1 MIIGVPKEIKKLEY
15 RVGLIPSHAGQYVAH
30 GHEVWIQ
37 EGAGL
42 GSGFT
47 DEEYLAVG
55 CRLLKTIEEVYAKA
69 DMIIKVKE
77 PLQAE
82 YPLMR
87 DGQIIYTYLHL
98 AASKELTEAMLRQK
112 PIGIAYETITDEHG
126 KLPCLKPMSEV
137 AGRLSIQEGA
147 KYLEKAFGGRGVL
160 LGGTE
165 TVAPGT
171 VVIIGASG
179 FAGRNALQIAL
190 GLQAHVKAIDVN
202 TSYLETLK
210 PRYGNQL
217 EIIQS
222 NDKNIFEALKTAD
235 LVVSTVLIPGDAA
248 PKIIKREYLS
258 QMKPGAVIVD
268 VAIDQ
273 GGSADTSR
281 VTYHDNPTYVVDGV
295 IHYCVGNM
303 PGAVPRTS
311 AEALGHATLP
321 FGLAIADKGY
331 KEALKDPHLLA
342 GLNTYRGKLT
352 CEPVAHHF
360 QMTYT
365 DPRPLFK

>member
-15 RVGLIPSHAGQYVAH
+15 RVGLIPSHAAHYVAH

-37 EGAGL
+37 KGAGL
-42 GSGFT
+42 GSGFQ
-47 DEEYLAVG
+47 DEEYVAVG
-55 CRLLKTIEEVYAKA
+55 RKLIHTIEEVYAIA

-77 PLQAE
+77 PLEPE
-82 YPLMR
+82 YKLMR
-87 DGQIIYTYLHL
+87 EGQIIYTYLHL
-98 AASKELTEAMLRQK
+98 AASRELTETMLQRK
-112 PIGIAYETITDEHG
+112 VIGIAYETITDANG

-137 AGRLSIQEGA
+137 AGRLSVQEGA

-165 TVAPGT
+165 TVAPGI

-179 FAGRNALQIAL
+179 VAGRNALQIAL
-190 GLQAHVKAIDVN
+190 GMQAHVKAFDMN
-202 TSYLETLK
+202 TAYLETLK
-210 PRYGNQL
+210 PHYGNQL
-217 EIIQS
+217 EIIPS
-222 NDKNIFEALKTAD
+222 TDVNIFEALKTAD
-235 LVVSTVLIPGDAA
+235 LIISTVLIPGDAA
-248 PKIIKREYLS
+248 PKIIKKDYLRY
-258 QMKPGAVIVD
+258 MKPGCVFVD

-273 GGSADTSR
+273 GGSAETSR

-321 FGLAIADKGY
+321 FGLSIADKGHA
-331 KEALKDPHLLA
+331 EALKDPHLLP
-342 GLNTYRGKLT
+342 GLNVYLGKLT

-360 QMTYT
+360 AMAYT
-365 DPRPLFK
+365 NPHPLFK